1 MLLLGG
7 SLIPRGYDGYNPQH
21 CGTTAFILT
30 EGLALPTAVYIYLLV
45 HLCDLPL
52 LPVLSVLQLL
62 IVSYSVDRIP
72 SGPFCHDSFSM
83 IYYIQSSP
91 LEP

>member
-7 SLIPRGYDGYNPQH
+7 SLIPRGYDGYNSQR

-30 EGLALPTAVYIYLLV
+30 EGLALPTAVYIHILV

-52 LPVLSVLQLL
+52 LPVWLVLQLL
-62 IVSYSVDRIP
+62 IMCLIP
-72 SGPFCHDSFSM
+72 WTAYRPVRPAMTPFN
-83 IYYIQSSP
+83 
-91 LEP
+91 

>member
-7 SLIPRGYDGYNPQH
+7 SLIPRRYDGYNLQH
-21 CGTTAFILT
+21 CGTTAFIVT
-30 EGLALPTAVYIYLLV
+30 EGLVLVGPCPQPTAVYIYLLV

-62 IVSYSVDRIP
+62 IMCRIP
-72 SGPFCHDSFSM
+72 WTAYRPQRTKFGA
-83 IYYIQSSP
+83 I
-91 LEP
+91 